1 MSMSCTVCCC
11 FEPDAFVLFIALTT
25 LPVLRTVLHSF
36 ITFINSK
43 IIALDRRHL
52 SWKDYVCTNNFFDA
66 NEIERARCFP
76 IIDVRNVLSSALFYF
91 VHIVFR
97 IFKIIHIHSSLCNTP
112 VRFSLKTSYLC
123 HSFSIYIPYNTKGE
137 VQHTQCS
144 MVIFGQ
150 DEGKELHNHRLS
162 HHDLRSGFIFVSVA
176 RSAVVFFQIL
186 SPVVR
191 LFCSQFLS
199 FYGHW

>member
-1 MSMSCTVCCC
+1 MLWTVVICLGRTMYVPTIFSMQMKSKEHDVFRLLM
-11 FEPDAFVLFIALTT
+11 FEMFSL
-25 LPVLRTVLHSF
+25 LH
-36 ITFINSK
+36 
-43 IIALDRRHL
+43 
-52 SWKDYVCTNNFFDA
+52 
-66 NEIERARCFP
+66 
-76 IIDVRNVLSSALFYF
+76 YF

-97 IFKIIHIHSSLCNTP
+97 IFEIIHIHSSLCNTP
-112 VRFSLKTSYLC
+112 VRFTLKTNYLC
-123 HSFSIYIPYNTKGE
+123 HSFSIHIPYHTTGE

-162 HHDLRSGFIFVSVA
+162 HHDLRSGFIVVSVA

-186 SPVVR
+186 SPVVL

>member
-1 MSMSCTVCCC
+1 MLWTVVICLGRTMYVPTIFSMQMK
-11 FEPDAFVLFIALTT
+11 
-25 LPVLRTVLHSF
+25 
-36 ITFINSK
+36 SK
-43 IIALDRRHL
+43 EHDVFR
-52 SWKDYVCTNNFFDA
+52 F
-66 NEIERARCFP
+66 
-76 IIDVRNVLSSALFYF
+76 IDVRNVLSSALFYF

-97 IFKIIHIHSSLCNTP
+97 IFEIIHIHSSLCNTP
-112 VRFSLKTSYLC
+112 VRFTLKTNYLC
-123 HSFSIYIPYNTKGE
+123 HSFSIHIPYHTKGE